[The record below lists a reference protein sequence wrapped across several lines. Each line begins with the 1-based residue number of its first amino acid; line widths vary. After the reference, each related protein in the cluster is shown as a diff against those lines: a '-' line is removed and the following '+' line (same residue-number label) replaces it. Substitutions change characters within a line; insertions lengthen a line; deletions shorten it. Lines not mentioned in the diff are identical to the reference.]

1 MKGKKKLA
9 VLILY
14 YDCEQFILRTI
25 SNCGEF
31 VDKIYVS
38 YSPEPWID
46 YNRDARK
53 FFKNQANP
61 NILSESEYIN
71 KIELVSG
78 IWKNEEDQRNEC
90 LTKAKESGF
99 DFLIVQD
106 ADEFYTRESYSL
118 NITEMLANPEV
129 DIFQTRWVIF
139 WKNLNYVVLEKGHLY
154 NGNRD
159 SIYGICQVFA
169 INLKKDV
176 LFWKR
181 RVPKDIENVNK
192 RMLGGLCLHLSYI
205 LSDEEV
211 LAKINTW
218 GHSHQVRKNWYN
230 YKWLAWTP
238 KTKFINPIDLLSW
251 KKAVAFNG
259 DIPAE
264 LKTFKLPE
272 QIFKPVPIYQMFLYS
287 FLEIFAVFLSSL
299 TWQIRQ
305 VRIKFKLFRP

>member
-53 FFKNQANP
+53 FYKNQANP

-139 WKNLNYVVLEKGHLY
+139 CKNLN
-154 NGNRD
+154 
-159 SIYGICQVFA
+159 
-169 INLKKDV
+169 
-176 LFWKR
+176 
-181 RVPKDIENVNK
+181 
-192 RMLGGLCLHLSYI
+192 
-205 LSDEEV
+205 
-211 LAKINTW
+211 
-218 GHSHQVRKNWYN
+218 
-230 YKWLAWTP
+230 
-238 KTKFINPIDLLSW
+238 
-251 KKAVAFNG
+251 
-259 DIPAE
+259 
-264 LKTFKLPE
+264 
-272 QIFKPVPIYQMFLYS
+272 
-287 FLEIFAVFLSSL
+287 
-299 TWQIRQ
+299 
-305 VRIKFKLFRP
+305 